1 MTLLEIDLFRGTF
14 AFVQTRATLL
24 LLLVVHSTR
33 RIYKPD
39 YDLSKNSFYQRIVF
53 VIHEIF
59 KVVHREATFK
69 IFHEII

>member
-1 MTLLEIDLFRGTF
+1 MTLLEIDLF

-39 YDLSKNSFYQRIVF
+39 YDLSKNSFRNP
-53 VIHEIF
+53 
-59 KVVHREATFK
+59 
-69 IFHEII
+69 